1 MPYPIQNTNPTGA
14 VGTTS
19 LAADPPMVAPASS
32 SPPSPGLDSVDVS
45 KTAALL
51 TSIAEAA
58 SHTLA
63 IDQARVADLLQAIS
77 SGTVGA
83 NPQQI
88 AKSIAELEA
97 LLAST
102 GGGQ

>member
-1 MPYPIQNTNPTGA
+1 MPYPIQNTNPTEVVDA
-14 VGTTS
+14 TS
-19 LAADPPMVAPASS
+19 LAADPPTVASASS
-32 SPPSPGLDSVDVS
+32 SPPGPGPDSVDVS

-51 TSIAEAA
+51 ISIAEAA
-58 SHTLA
+58 SNTPA